1 MDAEAVL
8 ARARSGDLP
17 ASWTVWPLRRDRVLR
32 SALGWLAIGV
42 IGAVLLAVVAA
53 QTIPGNFT
61 RGSGSFILTGVLLIA
76 LGLMAFGGLGIM
88 IYDFWRLLHAD
99 EFMIVMTPDDYV
111 KAQPHKTMHV
121 PMEDVSYV
129 TLRGV
134 KIPEERTQTTSEIIN
149 SMQKGGRFYRFMGD
163 LSYRRQPK
171 QAPSLAFLDTR
182 TDKEVVVATD
192 NSFDELLALEQ
203 ILSMHARE
211 KNRSYSG

>member
-1 MDAEAVL
+1 MDADAVL
-8 ARARSGDLP
+8 ARAHSGDVP

-42 IGAVLLAVVAA
+42 VGAVFFAVAA
-53 QTIPGNFT
+53 VQTIPGNFT
-61 RGSGSFILTGVLLIA
+61 RGGGSFILTGVLLIA

-88 IYDFWRLLHAD
+88 IYDFWRLLRAD

-111 KAQPHKTMHV
+111 KAQPHKVTRV
-121 PMEDVSYV
+121 PMEDVAYV

-134 KIPEERTQTTSEIIN
+134 KIPEERVQTTSEIIN

-163 LSYRRQPK
+163 VTYRRQPK

-182 TDKEVVVATD
+182 TNREVVVATD
-192 NSFDELLALEQ
+192 NTFDELLALEQ

>member
-8 ARARSGDLP
+8 ARAHSGDLP
-17 ASWTVWPLRRDRVLR
+17 ASWTAWPLRRDRVLR

-42 IGAVLLAVVAA
+42 VGAIFLAVVAT

-61 RGSGSFILTGVLLIA
+61 RGGGSFILTGVLLIA

-88 IYDFWRLLHAD
+88 TYDFWRLFHAD
-99 EFMIVMTPDDYV
+99 EFMIVMTPDDYI
-111 KAQPHKTMHV
+111 KTQPRKVTHV
-121 PMEDVSYV
+121 PMEDVAYV

-134 KIPEERTQTTSEIIN
+134 KIPEERAQTTSEIIN
-149 SMQKGGRFYRFMGD
+149 SMQKGGRFNRFMGD
-163 LSYRRQPK
+163 VTYRRQPK

-182 TDKEVVVATD
+182 TNREVVVATD
-192 NSFDELLALEQ
+192 NTFDELLALEQ